1 MVEKIEECCSS
12 SSSVNLSQVLM
23 KLANDVVCR
32 VALGRKYS
40 DGEDGKKF
48 KKLLGDFV
56 ELLGC
61 FFIGDYIP
69 WLSWL
74 RFVNGF
80 DGKLKKVA
88 KEFDGFLEKVVQEHV
103 DDYKKR
109 EIKED
114 YKDFADIL
122 LHVQNENL
130 LIDRVFIKA
139 IILLLRHPNIMR
151 KLQAEIRSIAGSKT
165 HITEDNLEG
174 MVYLKAV
181 IKETLRLHPAVPLI
195 PRVSR
200 TQVEINGYEI
210 QPGCHVY
217 INAWAIGRDPIS
229 WESPEEFNPYRFL
242 KSDVDDKAHD
252 FRLIPFGSGRR
263 GCPGIQFAMAVI
275 EIALANLIHRFDWGL
290 PCGER
295 GEDLDISETFGLGI
309 HKKFPLIAVPALCD
323 IRANN

>member
-1 MVEKIEECCSS
+1 MTE
-12 SSSVNLSQVLM
+12 
-23 KLANDVVCR
+23 
-32 VALGRKYS
+32 
-40 DGEDGKKF
+40 
-48 KKLLGDFV
+48 
-56 ELLGC
+56 
-61 FFIGDYIP
+61 
-69 WLSWL
+69 
-74 RFVNGF
+74 
-80 DGKLKKVA
+80 
-88 KEFDGFLEKVVQEHV
+88 
-103 DDYKKR
+103 
-109 EIKED
+109 
-114 YKDFADIL
+114 
-122 LHVQNENL
+122 
-130 LIDRVFIKA
+130 
-139 IILLLRHPNIMR
+139 LLRHPNIMR

-229 WESPEEFNPYRFL
+229 WESPEEFNPDRFW
-242 KSDVDDKAHD
+242 KSDVDDKGHD

-290 PCGER
+290 RCGER

-323 IRANN
+323 IRYVSGGTETTSIVSEWAMTALLRRSNMIMHKLQAEIRSIAAPLVPRLSRTKVENNGYEIQPGSHVYINAWAIGKDPISWERPAEFDPDRLDWGLPGGVRREELDISETTGMTILRNFPLIVVPALYDTLANK